1 MTRWKDPQI
10 TGTMFSLA
18 RSALDRVRDVAAPL
32 TDNAL
37 TRTVASAPGA
47 VLDATRSVVSPVAG
61 AVAGLP
67 STAVSTAVAAPKFVF
82 HAVRNT
88 TTAIGTGIK
97 GTASALNPFG
107 FFHKLTRGAV
117 VGIGVAVG
125 LIVFIILLCCLV
137 ALWRCVRRNDKRE
150 SQGLL
155 YQMPFRKAG
164 PVPYY
169 TMYQVPEP
177 EK

>member
-1 MTRWKDPQI
+1 
-10 TGTMFSLA
+10 MFSLA

-47 VLDATRSVVSPVAG
+47 ILDATRSVVSPVAG
-61 AVAGLP
+61 AVA
-67 STAVSTAVAAPKFVF
+67 
-82 HAVRNT
+82 
-88 TTAIGTGIK
+88 

-155 YQMPFRKAG
+155 YQMPFRKGG

-169 TMYQVPEP
+169 TMYQVQEP

>member
-1 MTRWKDPQI
+1 
-10 TGTMFSLA
+10 MFSLA

-32 TDNAL
+32 TDNVL

-47 VLDATRSVVSPVAG
+47 VLEATRNVVSPVAG

-67 STAVSTAVAAPKFVF
+67 STAVAAPKFMF

-88 TTAIGTGIK
+88 TTAIGAGIK
-97 GTASALNPFG
+97 GTAGALNPFG

-137 ALWRCVRRNDKRE
+137 TLWRCVRRNDKRE

-155 YQMPFRKAG
+155 YQIPFRKG
-164 PVPYY
+164 DSVPYY
-169 TMYQVPEP
+169 TMYQVQEL
-177 EK
+177 KK

>member
-1 MTRWKDPQI
+1 MTKCKEPQI

-47 VLDATRSVVSPVAG
+47 VLDVTRSVVSPVAG

-67 STAVSTAVAAPKFVF
+67 STAVAAPKFVF

-88 TTAIGTGIK
+88 TTAIGAGIK

-137 ALWRCVRRNDKRE
+137 ALWRCVRRNEKRE
-150 SQGLL
+150 SQSLL
-155 YQMPFRKAG
+155 YQMPFRRGG

-169 TMYQVPEP
+169 TMYQVQEL